1 MSLKKGM
8 AGILGLSR
16 TADRQNVK
24 IHEEINLMD
33 AINGHVKCK
42 VHLQNYLEGRS
53 KEQLDPMVICL
64 DDRCVLGK
72 WIHGPAFK
80 HFQEHPSF
88 YQLRAFHA
96 QMHVIAANVIKHVL
110 ANERTAAEALMEEKY
125 KEASRK
131 VVKALAELNQ
141 RANA

>member
-8 AGILGLSR
+8 AGIFGLSR
-16 TADRQNVK
+16 TPEQQKAK

-42 VHLQNYLEGRS
+42 VHLQNYLEGRL

-80 HFQEHPSF
+80 HFHENPTF

-96 QMHVIAANVIKHVL
+96 QMHVIAGNVIKHVL

>member
-1 MSLKKGM
+1 LSPDDKQQKGK
-8 AGILGLSR
+8 
-16 TADRQNVK
+16 V
-24 IHEEINLMD
+24 HEEINLMD

-42 VHLQNYLEGRS
+42 VHLQNYLEGTS

-80 HFQEHPSF
+80 HFHEHPSF

-96 QMHVIAANVIKHVL
+96 QMHVIAGNVIKHVL
-110 ANERTAAEALMEEKY
+110 ANERTAAMALMEEKY

-141 RANA
+141 RASA